1 MASNRVGGFGM
12 IKLASLW
19 AKTSKEG
26 RVYYQGRFGEAR
38 LLLFKNV
45 NKKSEK
51 HPDLNLF
58 IVADTTKKKDK
69 EDKEDDIPI

>member
-1 MASNRVGGFGM
+1 M

-26 RVYYQGRFGEAR
+26 RIYYQGRFGEAR

-45 NKKSEK
+45 DKKSEK
-51 HPDLNLF
+51 APDLNLF
-58 IVADTTKKKDK
+58 IVSETKIERERKSWK
-69 EDKEDDIPI
+69 PY

>member
-1 MASNRVGGFGM
+1 M

-19 AKTSKEG
+19 AKTSKKG
-26 RVYYQGRFGEAR
+26 QTYYQGRFGEAR

-45 NKKSEK
+45 NKKLEK

-58 IVADTTKKKDK
+58 IVTDTAKKQNK
-69 EDKEDDIPI
+69 EDKEDDIPL